1 MCRVVLSKPRLV
13 LMDES
18 TSALDVD
25 NESRLYSLLRERGVT
40 FVSVGHRP
48 TLADF
53 HDQVYLHAVWVQQ
66 NHLQHVSASPL
77 VPSHSRDSSVTSV
90 SLAGCSLNSHESVC
104 CVMAKRA
111 TVWRHSCGAQSM
123 HAGAEDTLQHTKVGS
138 EWWCCRCC
146 A

>member
-25 NESRLYSLLRERGVT
+25 NESRLYSLLRDRGVT

-53 HDQVYLHAVWVQQ
+53 HDQVHTYAVWDQQ
-66 NHLQHVSASPL
+66 RHLQHVS
-77 VPSHSRDSSVTSV
+77 VPDTSK
-90 SLAGCSLNSHESVC
+90 GDH
-104 CVMAKRA
+104 
-111 TVWRHSCGAQSM
+111 Q
-123 HAGAEDTLQHTKVGS
+123 
-138 EWWCCRCC
+138 
-146 A
+146 